1 MIVTLKDVEMPMYS
15 VNEFTDKESGDKVK
29 FFTYTFRDSFGKTLE
44 ANSKADY
51 TSFERE
57 KVDVELDVDKFGG
70 KWQIKVS
77 CIFRAGVSRSGESS
91 GEPENPSDE

>member
-44 ANSKADY
+44 ANSKEDY
-51 TSFERE
+51 TSLERE

-77 CIFRAGVSRSGESS
+77 GIFRAGDIGGYDEL
-91 GEPENPSDE
+91 ENPNN